1 MVVDLRFLS
10 IFSKIHIGMV
20 DPLKER
26 LDKLR
31 KFSDSAKRR
40 ANLYSEVT
48 NIDGKSTAS
57 SLGALQKSPAPGKK
71 LQKIGFILLWIPEPT
86 MITAAVGAP
95 MILAGRYMDKKYNGS
110 TLHDIGHQT
119 KDTISTIADFKS
131 SVF

>member
-1 MVVDLRFLS
+1 M
-10 IFSKIHIGMV
+10 I

-48 NIDGKSTAS
+48 NIDDKSTAS
-57 SLGALQKSPAPGKK
+57 SLGVLQRAPAPGKK
-71 LQKIGFILLWIPEPT
+71 LQKIGFIMLWIPEPT
-86 MITAAVGAP
+86 MVTAVVGAP
-95 MILAGRYMDKKYNGS
+95 MILAGRYMDKKYNG
-110 TLHDIGHQT
+110 TTIHDIGHQT
-119 KDTISTIADFKS
+119 KDAISTIADFKN